1 MKLEEFD
8 KSQEA
13 LFNPVD
19 IVRKLTDCP
28 KTVITC
34 FAADLVEY
42 AAKEYGGKVIGHYK
56 CANGEIPL
64 FRLDER
70 AGGLGLIMS
79 LVGAPAVVSQYEELF
94 AMGVEKIL
102 VFGNCG
108 VLDSRLEDC
117 SIIVPDRAVRDE
129 GTSFHYEEPGDEIA
143 VNVCEMD
150 RMTKFFAGT
159 GVQYTTGKVW
169 TTDGIYRE
177 TRDKVA
183 KRKAEGC
190 ICVEMECA
198 AIAALAKFR
207 NRSVSQFFYCA
218 DNLDSDV
225 WIIRSLVNETRT
237 DVKQKI
243 MDLAVALGREL

>member
-8 KSQEA
+8 RAKEA
-13 LFNPVD
+13 VFNPAD
-19 IVRKLTDCP
+19 IVRKLDGCP

-34 FAADLVEY
+34 FADDLVEY
-42 AAKEYGGKVIGHYK
+42 GAGKYGGKTVGYYR
-56 CANGEIPL
+56 CTNGALPL
-64 FRLDER
+64 YCLDGR

-102 VFGNCG
+102 VFGTCG
-108 VLDSRLEDC
+108 VLDKGLADC
-117 SIIVPDRAVRDE
+117 SVIVPDRAVRDE
-129 GTSFHYEEPGDEIA
+129 GTSYHYAEPGDEIA
-143 VNVCEMD
+143 VNVSSLD
-150 RMTKFFAGT
+150 RMTRFFSQT
-159 GVQYTTGKVW
+159 GIRYRVGKVW

-183 KRKAEGC
+183 RRKAEGC

-198 AIAALAKFR
+198 AIAALARFR
-207 NRSVSQFFYCA
+207 NRSVSQFFYSA
-218 DNLDSDV
+218 DNLDNDV
-225 WIIRSLVNETRT
+225 WEIRSLANESRR

-243 MDLAVALGREL
+243 LDLAVALGKEL